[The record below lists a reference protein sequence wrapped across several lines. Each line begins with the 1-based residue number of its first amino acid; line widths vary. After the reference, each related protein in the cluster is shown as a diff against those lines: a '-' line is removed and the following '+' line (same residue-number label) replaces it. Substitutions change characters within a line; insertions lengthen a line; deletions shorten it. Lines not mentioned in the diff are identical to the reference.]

1 MSVYDDINAELAD
14 RLAGLGGIV
23 SQVTDDPT
31 LVKPTPGKASIW
43 IEPPDYTW
51 DGWAPHPPELTMKLM
66 VVAGTPTT
74 QRKGLELIMRVLD
87 LMHAADMPLRSAT
100 AAGFNLAEAGT
111 LAAYEVTLNTI

>member
-51 DGWAPHPPELTMKLM
+51 TAGHPT
-66 VVAGTPTT
+66 
-74 QRKGLELIMRVLD
+74 RR
-87 LMHAADMPLRSAT
+87 
-100 AAGFNLAEAGT
+100 N
-111 LAAYEVTLNTI
+111 

>member
-51 DGWAPHPPELTMKLM
+51 DG
-66 VVAGTPTT
+66 
-74 QRKGLELIMRVLD
+74 
-87 LMHAADMPLRSAT
+87 
-100 AAGFNLAEAGT
+100 
-111 LAAYEVTLNTI
+111 